1 MPLTETFSLGMVKQS
16 PAPQHHSPAAL
27 RKPPR
32 LIQES
37 CADASAPIANNAPT
51 NPTSAIDRSVMVVPL
66 ASNAPHTSGFLEVRS
81 PRSAISS
88 AMRRGNFKRADAF
101 AMWWSLLALRVG
113 QSEEFVDGAIG

>member
-37 CADASAPIANNAPT
+37 CADASGPIANNAPT
-51 NPTSAIDRSVMVVPL
+51 NPTSAIDRNVMVVPL
-66 ASNAPHTSGFLEVRS
+66 ASNAAHTAGFLEGEITPFNIR
-81 PRSAISS
+81 S
-88 AMRRGNFKRADAF
+88 AMRRGDFQRPNAF
-101 AMWWSLLALRVG
+101 RIPEGLLAR
-113 QSEEFVDGAIG
+113 